1 MSQLE
6 SLACGPSTGSLSHFL
21 AARAHKDLVMF
32 VVGLGV
38 TFIGYSVAY
47 YGITQIQGGNWGY
60 LDLVWP
66 PRWTPEVAATAR
78 DKSN

>member
-1 MSQLE
+1 
-6 SLACGPSTGSLSHFL
+6 
-21 AARAHKDLVMF
+21 MF

-66 PRWTPEVAATAR
+66 PRWTPEIAATAR